1 MTYLKRDISHAL
13 RSAVADMPVVVLTG
27 MRQTGKSTF
36 LRSEP
41 EFKNWK
47 YVTFDDLAQLTAA
60 KEDPEGFV
68 GIGAPLIIDEAQR
81 FPDIFVAI
89 KRLVDKKRMPGRF
102 LLSGS
107 ANFLLLKHIAESLA
121 GRAAYFTLH
130 PFTRREIEMSTENEP
145 FLKTFFKNQ
154 LLPRSRSFIPLV
166 QDEIV
171 KGGMPPVCLD
181 LVKNRTLWFKG
192 YEQTYLE
199 RDIRDL
205 SRLGNII
212 SFRNL
217 LHLAAYRTATILSV
231 SQLGRDARLSNATT
245 TNYLSILEAS
255 HVTYR
260 LAPYLKNKASRL
272 VKSPKLYFGDSGLAC
287 HLAGIDNLSTNPFR
301 GALLE
306 TYVAQNIM
314 SILHATWQEADA
326 YFWNVQG
333 RNEVDFVIE
342 AGEKCMVVEVKATA
356 RWGSAD
362 LAGLKSFIASTPRC
376 IAGILAYNGTEPVKV
391 GEKIWAIPITMLLG

>member
-1 MTYLKRDISHAL
+1 MTYLKRDIAHAL
-13 RSAVADMPVVVLTG
+13 KAAVADMPVVVLTG

-36 LRSEP
+36 LRTQP
-41 EFKNWK
+41 EFKSWK

-68 GIGAPLIIDEAQR
+68 NIDEPLIIDEAQR

-89 KRLVDKKRMPGRF
+89 KRIVDRKRKPGRF

-121 GRAAYFTLH
+121 GRAVYFTLH
-130 PFTRREIEMSTENEP
+130 PFTRREIRKGTDREP
-145 FLKTFFKNQ
+145 FLKKFFKDQ
-154 LLPRSRSFIPLV
+154 TLPHSRAVIPLV
-166 QDEIV
+166 ENEVI
-171 KGGMPPVCLD
+171 KGGMPPICLG
-181 LVKNRTLWFKG
+181 LVKSKTLWFQG

-212 SFRNL
+212 PFRNL
-217 LHLAAYRTATILSV
+217 LHLAAYRTGSILGV
-231 SQLGRDARLSNATT
+231 SELGRDARLSNATT
-245 TNYLSILEAS
+245 TNYLSILETS

-260 LAPYLKNKASRL
+260 LAPYLKNRASRL
-272 VKSPKLYFGDSGLAC
+272 IKSPKLYFGDAGLAC
-287 HLAGIDNLSTNPFR
+287 HLAGIDNLSANPFK

-314 SILHATWQEADA
+314 GILHATWQEADV

-333 RNEVDFVIE
+333 RSEVDFVID
-342 AGEKCMVVEVKATA
+342 AGGKCMAVEVKATA
-356 RWGSAD
+356 RWDSAD
-362 LAGLKSFIASTPRC
+362 LAGLKSFMAATPNC
-376 IAGILAYNGTEPVKV
+376 IAGILAYNGTEPIKA
-391 GEKIWAIPITMLLG
+391 GEKIWVIPVTMLLA